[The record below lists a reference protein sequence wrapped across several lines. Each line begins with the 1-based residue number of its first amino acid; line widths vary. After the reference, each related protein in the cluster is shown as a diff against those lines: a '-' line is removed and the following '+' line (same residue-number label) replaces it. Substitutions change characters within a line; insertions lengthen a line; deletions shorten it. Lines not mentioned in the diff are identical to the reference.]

1 MSESER
7 FADKLKENRG
17 SENGSQNYA
26 AENTNIKDDD
36 EIDIYELVMV
46 LARRWKLI
54 LGIFVAAVIVSAA
67 VSFFLLKPLKP
78 VYKSSF
84 LIKINQDIIK
94 NNNRANQKFKIF
106 TGYIDS
112 INYDITKHHYGLIS
126 KRLGITANLS
136 RHISSISASQIS
148 KSGLIKIT
156 VYTYK
161 TKTKNIRDIASGIF
175 KGINSFKYFAVLGVK
190 NKKYLQ
196 SRKTVLLEELDA
208 MNHIMNNMSKFII
221 NAAGGNGK
229 FLLMYANPKTFLNEL
244 GILKTK
250 IYNVNYD
257 LKHRLYLPFSLVLE
271 PIVPGVPFKPNKK
284 LIVAVAGISA
294 LFFGVFLAFFLE
306 FIKNSRNRHKAMYD
320 DKKAEK

>member
-1 MSESER
+1 MNESEKV
-7 FADKLKENRG
+7 ADKLK
-17 SENGSQNYA
+17 
-26 AENTNIKDDD
+26 ENTNIKDDD
-36 EIDIYELVMV
+36 EINIYELLMV

-54 LGIFVAAVIVSAA
+54 LGIFAAAVIVSAA
-67 VSFFLLKPLKP
+67 VSFFLLKP

-84 LIKINQDIIK
+84 LVEINPDIIK
-94 NNNRANQKFKIF
+94 NDNRVNQKFKIL

-112 INYDITKHHYGLIS
+112 INYDIIRHHYGLIS
-126 KRLGITANLS
+126 KRLGITVNLS
-136 RHISSISASQIS
+136 KHISSISASQIS

-156 VYTYK
+156 VYIYK
-161 TKTKNIRDIASGIF
+161 TKTKDIRDIASGIF

-229 FLLMYANPKTFLNEL
+229 FLLMYVHPKTFLNEL
-244 GILKTK
+244 GILKTT

-257 LKHRLYLPFSLVLE
+257 LNHHLYLPFSLVLE
-271 PIVPGVPFKPNKK
+271 PSVPSVPFKPNKK
-284 LIVAVAGISA
+284 LIVAVSGISA

-306 FIKNSRNRHKAMYD
+306 FIKNNRNRHKAMYD
-320 DKKAEK
+320 DKKVGK

>member
-17 SENGSQNYA
+17 SENGIQNYA

-54 LGIFVAAVIVSAA
+54 LGIFAAAVIVSAA
-67 VSFFLLKPLKP
+67 VSLFLLKP
-78 VYKSSF
+78 VYRSSF
-84 LIKINQDIIK
+84 LIKINQDIINIK
-94 NNNRANQKFKIF
+94 NNNSANQKFKIF

-112 INYDITKHHYGLIS
+112 INYDIIKHNYGLIS
-126 KRLGITANLS
+126 KRLGITVNLS

-161 TKTKNIRDIASGIF
+161 TKTKDIRDIAGGIF

-229 FLLMYANPKTFLNEL
+229 FLLMYAHPKTFLNEL

-271 PIVPGVPFKPNKK
+271 PSVPSVPFKPNKK
-284 LIVAVAGISA
+284 LIIAVSGISA

-306 FIKNSRNRHKAMYD
+306 FIKNSRSRHKTMYD

>member
-1 MSESER
+1 
-7 FADKLKENRG
+7 
-17 SENGSQNYA
+17 
-26 AENTNIKDDD
+26 
-36 EIDIYELVMV
+36 MV

-67 VSFFLLKPLKP
+67 VSLFLLKP

-84 LIKINQDIIK
+84 LIKIN
-94 NNNRANQKFKIF
+94 NNNRANQEFQIF
-106 TGYIDS
+106 TRYIYS
-112 INYDITKHHYGLIS
+112 INYDIKKHHYGLIS

-136 RHISSISASQIS
+136 KHISSMSASQIS

-156 VYTYK
+156 VYIYK
-161 TKTKNIRDIASGIF
+161 TKTKDIRDIVSGIF
-175 KGINSFKYFAVLGVK
+175 NGINSFKYFAVLGVK

-196 SRKTVLLEELDA
+196 LRKTVLLEELDA

-229 FLLMYANPKTFLNEL
+229 FLLMYAHPETFLNEL

-257 LKHRLYLPFSLVLE
+257 LKHRLYLPFSLVSK
-271 PIVPGVPFKPNKK
+271 PIMPGGVPFKPNKK
-284 LIVAVAGISA
+284 LIVAVSGISA

-306 FIKNSRNRHKAMYD
+306 FIKNSMNRHKAMYD
-320 DKKAEK
+320 DKKVGK